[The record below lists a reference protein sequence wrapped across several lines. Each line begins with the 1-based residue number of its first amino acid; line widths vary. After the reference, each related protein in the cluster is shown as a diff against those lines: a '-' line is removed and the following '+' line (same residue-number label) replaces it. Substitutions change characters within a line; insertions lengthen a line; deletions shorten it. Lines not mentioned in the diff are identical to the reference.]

1 MIYILKLMNSLN
13 KNKILAIIF
22 DFDGVIVNSEP
33 LWFKAAKLSLIEMN
47 LKYDDKITYKN
58 TIGMISENVW
68 KILLKSDLDTN
79 QKKKLN
85 LIYRLKLHL
94 LFDKELKLT
103 TGIISFLKKNEL
115 PIKIVSNASKKYIN
129 ETLNRFNIKNFR
141 KKDIISCSGKLNPKP
156 MPDGYLKAVND
167 LNVPINNILVIE
179 DSDVGIE
186 AAKSAK
192 IKTIIRY
199 THNNENL
206 PSQTKYQVP
215 ILMSF
220 NYLKKML
227 LDE

>member
-1 MIYILKLMNSLN
+1 MNSPN

-33 LWFKAAKLSLIEMN
+33 LWFKAAQLSLIEMN
-47 LKYDDKITYKN
+47 LKYDNKITYKK

-68 KILLKSDLDTN
+68 KILLKSNLDTN

-85 LIYRLKLHL
+85 SIYRQKLHS
-94 LFDKELKLT
+94 LFASELKLT
-103 TGIISFLKKNEL
+103 TGIINFLKKNKL
-115 PIKIVSNASKKYIN
+115 PTKIVSNASKKYIN
-129 ETLNRFNIKNFR
+129 EKLFKFNIKNFK
-141 KKDIISCSGKLNPKP
+141 KKDIISCSGKLQPKP

-167 LNVPINNILVIE
+167 LNIPINNILVIE
-179 DSDVGIE
+179 DSDIGIE

-206 PSQTKYQVP
+206 PGQTKYKVP
-215 ILMSF
+215 LLMSF

-227 LDE
+227 LNK

>member
-1 MIYILKLMNSLN
+1 MNSLN

-47 LKYDDKITYKN
+47 LKYNDKITYKN

>member
-1 MIYILKLMNSLN
+1 MNSLN

-68 KILLKSDLDTN
+68 KILLKSELDTN

-85 LIYRLKLHL
+85 LTYRLKLHL
-94 LFDKELKLT
+94 LFNKELKLT
-103 TGIISFLKKNEL
+103 TGIIGFLKKNEL

-167 LNVPINNILVIE
+167 LNIPINNILVIE

-206 PSQTKYQVP
+206 PSQTKYKVP
-215 ILMSF
+215 ILVSF

-227 LDE
+227 IDEAF

>member
-1 MIYILKLMNSLN
+1 MNSLN

-85 LIYRLKLHL
+85 LTYRLKLLL
-94 LFDKELKLT
+94 LFNKELKLT

-129 ETLNRFNIKNFR
+129 ETLNRFDIKNFR

-167 LNVPINNILVIE
+167 LNIPINNILVIE

-206 PSQTKYQVP
+206 PSRTKYKVP
-215 ILMSF
+215 ILVSF

-227 LDE
+227 IDESF

>member
-1 MIYILKLMNSLN
+1 MNSLN

-68 KILLKSDLDTN
+68 KILLKSELDTN

-85 LIYRLKLHL
+85 LTYRLKLHL
-94 LFDKELKLT
+94 LFNKELKLT
-103 TGIISFLKKNEL
+103 TGIIGFLKKNEL

-167 LNVPINNILVIE
+167 LNIPINNILVIE

-206 PSQTKYQVP
+206 PSQTKYKVP

-220 NYLKKML
+220 NYLKKMFI
-227 LDE
+227 DEAF

>member
-1 MIYILKLMNSLN
+1 MNSLN
-13 KNKILAIIF
+13 KNKISAIIF

-58 TIGMISENVW
+58 TIGMISDNVW

-79 QKKKLN
+79 QKKKLK
-85 LIYRLKLHL
+85 LTYRLKLLL

-129 ETLNRFNIKNFR
+129 ETLNRFDIKNFR

-167 LNVPINNILVIE
+167 LNIPINNILVIE

-206 PSQTKYQVP
+206 PSQTKYKVP
-215 ILMSF
+215 ILLSF

-227 LDE
+227 IDEAF

>member
-1 MIYILKLMNSLN
+1 MNSLN

>member
-1 MIYILKLMNSLN
+1 MNSLN

-85 LIYRLKLHL
+85 STYRLKLHL

-103 TGIISFLKKNEL
+103 TGIIGFLKKNEL

-167 LNVPINNILVIE
+167 LNIPINNILVIE

-206 PSQTKYQVP
+206 PSQTKYKVP
-215 ILMSF
+215 ILVSF

-227 LDE
+227 IDEAF